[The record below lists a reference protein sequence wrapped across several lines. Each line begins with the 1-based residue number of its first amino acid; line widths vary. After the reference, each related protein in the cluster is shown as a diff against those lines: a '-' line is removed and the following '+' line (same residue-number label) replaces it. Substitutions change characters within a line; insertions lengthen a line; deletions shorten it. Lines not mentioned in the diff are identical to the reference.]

1 MSQILHLLRKD
12 FIRKWRNP
20 VVIIGFMLIPLVF
33 TLIFGMVFG
42 SSDEQTLPKVTV
54 LAADNDQSLLSGLFL
69 GALTQGELN
78 DLIELKNVDEAEGRE
93 ELNKGKASALL
104 IIPKEFGNNVWNG
117 LPVEILLIKN
127 PAEQFL
133 PQIVQEITD
142 TAALLLSSLFSVFAE
157 EVSTIRGLIDEDEIE
172 NENIANIAVQVN
184 DRIEGISKYV
194 FPPVIGL
201 DEKTLA
207 KDQKKEV
214 ERSLT
219 IQGYILPA
227 IAILFLLFVCNAVF
241 DDILR
246 ERESGTLL
254 RMTVSPLKLNEFI
267 WSKIIICAAIGMICT
282 LVLVILGRILFSIDW
297 GNLTTLF
304 FIIICLN
311 ILIAGFISF
320 LFSFVKTERQAG
332 AVLST
337 VILIMSML
345 GGSMI
350 PIQNF
355 PPFMLH
361 FSKLTINYWG
371 IQAFLKNMLGEPL
384 SQIVPILIF
393 MLIAGLLLASAST
406 YFLNKNLRK
415 GMTR

>member
-1 MSQILHLLRKD
+1 MRQIPHLLGKD
-12 FIRKWRNP
+12 FKRKWRNP
-20 VVIIGFMLIPLVF
+20 VVILGFMLIPLVF

-42 SSDEQTLPKVTV
+42 SSEEQTLPKVKV

-69 GALTQGELN
+69 GALTQGELS
-78 DLIELKNVDEAEGRE
+78 DLIELKNVEEREGRE
-93 ELNKGKASALL
+93 ELNKGKASALM
-104 IIPKEFGNNVWNG
+104 IIPKDFGNQVWNG
-117 LPVEILLIKN
+117 QPVEILLIKN
-127 PAEQFL
+127 PSEQFL

-142 TAALLLSSLFSVFAE
+142 TASLLLSSLFSVFSD
-157 EVSTIRGLIDEDEIE
+157 EVSTIRGFIGEEERQSED
-172 NENIANIAVQVN
+172 IATISVQIN

-201 DEKTLA
+201 KEKILA
-207 KDQKKEV
+207 QDKEKEA

-219 IQGYILPA
+219 IQSYILPA
-227 IAILFLLFVCNAVF
+227 IALLFLLFVCNAVF
-241 DDILR
+241 EDILG
-246 ERESGTLL
+246 ERETGTLL
-254 RMTVSPLKLNEFI
+254 RMTVSPLKLHEFI
-267 WSKIIICAAIGMICT
+267 WSKIIISAAIGMICT
-282 LVLVILGRILFSIDW
+282 LVLVILGRLLFSIYW
-297 GNLTTLF
+297 GNLITLF
-304 FIIICLN
+304 LIVICLN

-320 LFSFVKTERQAG
+320 LYSFIKTERQAG

-371 IQAFLKNMLGEPL
+371 IQVFLKNMLGDSL
-384 SQIVPILIF
+384 RQIAPILIC
-393 MLIAGLLLASAST
+393 MLVAGLLLATAST
-406 YFLNKNLRK
+406 YFLNKNLKK
-415 GMTR
+415 GMA